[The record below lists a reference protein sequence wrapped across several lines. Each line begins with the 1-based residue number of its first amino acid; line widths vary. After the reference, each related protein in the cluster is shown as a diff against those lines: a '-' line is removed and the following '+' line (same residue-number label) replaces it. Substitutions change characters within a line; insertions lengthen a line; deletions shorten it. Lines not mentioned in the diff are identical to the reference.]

1 MSETEPVLRTER
13 TYRRAR
19 IVTDRTEL
27 SRLRQL
33 PPPKRPRRKLRQAKF
48 IQRTREDVIR
58 STDPPIDTDLSS
70 NRPYLPLCDIIR
82 RGKMPAIV
90 FQHGRVLRI
99 ENYEDNQV
107 ILGSDFSELPAV
119 RY

>member
-1 MSETEPVLRTER
+1 MSEKEPVLRTER
-13 TYRRAR
+13 SYRRAR

-33 PPPKRPRRKLRQAKF
+33 PPPKRPRRKLRQAKLV
-48 IQRTREDVIR
+48 QKAREDVIR
-58 STDPPIDTDLSS
+58 SADSPIDTNLSF

-99 ENYEDNQV
+99 EKYEDDEV
-107 ILGSDFSELPAV
+107 ILNSDFSELPTV
-119 RY
+119 RC